1 MKLERNASGPGVVVI
16 PPPETGL
23 LERPLSARS
32 LIVSLLLRTRPARM
46 RGSRLVQ
53 WCALF
58 GVADGTAR
66 VALSRMVERG
76 ELRTH
81 DGVYQLAGRVEGRK
95 RAQDWSLA
103 PVLPAKWDG
112 SWRTAIVA
120 AGMSRAAAERTALR
134 DSMRRLRYA
143 PLREGVWT
151 RPANLPR
158 ASATP
163 DSWAVADAQCVWW
176 SGRPEGDAVALATQL
191 FDSAAWSTR
200 ADYLTQRLNEV
211 GRDLNDAGEASLA
224 RGFVIGAAALA
235 HVRADPLLPREL
247 AAGGST
253 GENLRAAYGAYE
265 VTFARALHAW
275 FLQH

>member
-1 MKLERNASGPGVVVI
+1 MREGNTAGLGGVAVSAA
-16 PPPETGL
+16 EGL

-46 RGSRLVQ
+46 RGARLVQ

-81 DGVYQLAGRVEGRK
+81 DGVYELAGRVEGRK

-103 PVLPAKWDG
+103 PVLAPKWDG
-112 SWRTAIVA
+112 SWRMAIVV
-120 AGMSRAAAERTALR
+120 GGISRDAAERAALR

-143 PLREGVWT
+143 RLREGVWT
-151 RPANLPR
+151 RPTNLPR
-158 ASATP
+158 ASAAP
-163 DSWAVADAQCVWW
+163 ESWAVADAQCAWW
-176 SGRPEGDAVALATQL
+176 SGEPDGDPAVLAAEL
-191 FDSAAWSTR
+191 FDGESWSAR
-200 ADYLTQRLNEV
+200 ADQLTQRLNDV
-211 GRDLNDAGEASLA
+211 NRDLAEARDTSLA
-224 RGFVIGAAALA
+224 LGFVTGAAALA
-235 HVRADPLLPREL
+235 HVRGDPLLPREL
-247 AAGGST
+247 AVGGST
-253 GENLRAAYGAYE
+253 GDELRAAYGAYE
-265 VTFARALHAW
+265 LTFASALRAW

>member
-1 MKLERNASGPGVVVI
+1 MTAAGVPAS
-16 PPPETGL
+16 EGL

-46 RGSRLVQ
+46 RGARLVQ

-76 ELRTH
+76 ELRTR
-81 DGVYQLAGRVEGRK
+81 DGVYELAGRVEGRK

-103 PVLPAKWDG
+103 PVLAAEWDG

-120 AGMSRAAAERTALR
+120 GGISRDAADRAALR

-143 PLREGVWT
+143 PLRDGVWT

-158 ASATP
+158 ASAAP
-163 DSWAVADAQCVWW
+163 DSWAIADAQCAWW
-176 SGRPEGDAVALATQL
+176 SGAPEGDPAALAAEL
-191 FDSAAWSTR
+191 FDREAWSSR
-200 ADYLTQRLNEV
+200 ADHLTQRLNDV
-211 GRDLNDAGEASLA
+211 NRDLGDAGDAALA
-224 RGFVIGAAALA
+224 LGFVIGAAALA
-235 HVRADPLLPREL
+235 HVRRDPLLPREL
-247 AAGGST
+247 AVGGST
-253 GENLRAAYGAYE
+253 GDELRAAYRAYE
-265 VTFARALHAW
+265 VTFASALRTW